1 MQNLMVVEINALLSV
16 EGYALY
22 RNPYLLATPL
32 TPNIE
37 VARST
42 DFLIFEQQRRLSAEF
57 PTARA

>member
-1 MQNLMVVEINALLSV
+1 MEIDALLSV

-22 RNPYLLATPL
+22 RNPYLLTTPL